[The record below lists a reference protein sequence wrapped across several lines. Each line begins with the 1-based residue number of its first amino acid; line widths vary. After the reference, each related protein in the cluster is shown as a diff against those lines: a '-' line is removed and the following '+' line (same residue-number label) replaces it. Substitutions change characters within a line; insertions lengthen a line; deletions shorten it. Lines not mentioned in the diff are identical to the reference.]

1 MYTLTFE
8 DFWVAVLSEQVVDDG
23 QKLMH
28 KEFYEDFIFLIYYF
42 YHVTLWD
49 VLEWIPLE
57 LTPTVLPLGI
67 PIVIDEEVVQVV

>member
-1 MYTLTFE
+1 
-8 DFWVAVLSEQVVDDG
+8 
-23 QKLMH
+23 MH